1 MKIYTRT
8 GDHGKTS
15 LVGGKR
21 VSKCDVRIDS
31 YGTVDELNSF
41 VGLLLTFVQDEEDK
55 QFLLRVQNKLF
66 VVGAYLATDNG
77 YVKDCNDGTGNG
89 DNVSC
94 TAEAMGLR
102 TADVNDIEAAIDRI
116 EGSLPALRA
125 FILPSGSRVASL
137 SHVCRTICRR
147 AERCVCLLEEQGAVV
162 DSMVTSY
169 INRLSDYFF
178 VLARKMN
185 ADNGVADVEWHK

>member
-1 MKIYTRT
+1 
-8 GDHGKTS
+8 
-15 LVGGKR
+15 
-21 VSKCDVRIDS
+21 
-31 YGTVDELNSF
+31 
-41 VGLLLTFVQDEEDK
+41 
-55 QFLLRVQNKLF
+55 
-66 VVGAYLATDNG
+66 
-77 YVKDCNDGTGNG
+77 
-89 DNVSC
+89 
-94 TAEAMGLR
+94 MGLR

-125 FILPSGSRVASL
+125 FILPSGSRAASL